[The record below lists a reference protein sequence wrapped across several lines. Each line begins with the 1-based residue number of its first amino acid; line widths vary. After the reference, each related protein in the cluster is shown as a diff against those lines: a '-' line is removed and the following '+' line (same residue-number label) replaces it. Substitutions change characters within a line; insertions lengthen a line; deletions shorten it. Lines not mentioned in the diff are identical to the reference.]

1 MPCFQSVVPA
11 CYAAVLSAVRT
22 RLHSRGLEVS
32 RYVYLVE
39 NSVSLTSDLWTDPML
54 RSFVCL
60 TAHWL
65 GDDFVMHS
73 ELLSIYN
80 CTERHTS
87 DNLCQF
93 IVGLL
98 KDMELDVSSF
108 S

>member
-1 MPCFQSVVPA
+1 M
-11 CYAAVLSAVRT
+11 LSA
-22 RLHSRGLEVS
+22 LVS
-32 RYVYLVE
+32 IREDWKFLDMFI
-39 NSVSLTSDLWTDPML
+39 SLKTVSLLLPIFGL